1 MQKLRFTLAAMT
13 IGFAAC
19 AAQGELVHRWSFSGD
34 ANDSVGKANG
44 TLEGGATVADG
55 RVTLDGQ
62 RGYVALPIGDTIEK
76 LTNSTFE
83 TWVKWDERQR
93 AWLRLFDFGVR
104 GGKSMYVTP
113 RNGGGR
119 RGAVRDTLR
128 FTITVNGDP
137 GEEQANSPDQFPVG
151 EETHVVLTIDADK
164 KVAKLYVN
172 GKLAATREEL
182 TLTPSS
188 LGKTGNNWIGRS
200 QFRDPFF
207 KGSFN
212 EFRIYNTTL
221 SAEEVAKNFELGP
234 DKLPTAAPNVDK
246 K

>member
-1 MQKLRFTLAAMT
+1 M
-13 IGFAAC
+13 
-19 AAQGELVHRWSFSGD
+19 
-34 ANDSVGKANG
+34 
-44 TLEGGATVADG
+44 
-55 RVTLDGQ
+55 
-62 RGYVALPIGDTIEK
+62 EK
-76 LTNSTFE
+76 LTNSSFE
-83 TWVKWDERQR
+83 PGSSGTSVSRPGCGYSISASAAAKVIRH
-93 AWLRLFDFGVR
+93 
-104 GGKSMYVTP
+104 P

-137 GEEQANSPDQFPVG
+137 GKSKRIRPVHSRSARRRTSRSRSTPT
-151 EETHVVLTIDADK
+151 E
-164 KVAKLYVN
+164 VAKLYVN
-172 GKLAATREEL
+172 GKLEAATREEL

-221 SAEEVAKNFELGP
+221 SPEEVEASFKLGP
-234 DKLPTAAPNVDK
+234 DKVAPAAASDK

>member
-1 MQKLRFTLAAMT
+1 L
-13 IGFAAC
+13 
-19 AAQGELVHRWSFSGD
+19 
-34 ANDSVGKANG
+34 
-44 TLEGGATVADG
+44 DG
-55 RVTLDGQ
+55 R
-62 RGYVALPIGDTIEK
+62 RAYVALPIGDTMEK
-76 LTNSTFE
+76 LTNSSFE
-83 TWVKWDERQR
+83 TWVKWDERQP

-119 RGAVRDTLR
+119 QGGPRGTLR
-128 FTITVNGDP
+128 FTITTNGDP

-151 EETHVVLTIDADK
+151 EETHVALTIDAEK
-164 KVAKLYVN
+164 HVAKLYVN

-221 SAEEVAKNFELGP
+221 SPEEVEASFKAGP
-234 DKLPTAAPNVDK
+234 DKVGAAPASAPADK